1 MLIVNIARKPRALP
15 VISKILE
22 LLEDGKWHELKEI
35 VEKSRLHEFRLEM
48 IKSFLTEYK
57 FIMLDE
63 ERQKVKLT
71 PPTFKFFRK
80 IKSIEGEK
88 IR

>member
-1 MLIVNIARKPRALP
+1 LP
-15 VISKILE
+15 VISRILE
-22 LLEDGKWHELKEI
+22 LLEDGKWHDLEEI
-35 VEKSRLHEFRLEM
+35 VEKSRIYEFKLEM
-48 IKSFLTEYK
+48 IKNFLTEYK

-63 ERQKVKLT
+63 ERRKVKLT